1 MIENINPI
9 YTTEA
14 LFNKEENKKVFIK
27 ILIELAISIQ
37 LKNKSFHLFHQRENI
52 AKTNLYLL
60 TEQKLVI
67 VAFIMFLKEISFDNN
82 KVSKILDLFVSNNR
96 NILKE
101 NIINLRHI
109 LGKAGIACKNNYTS
123 YQRLCK
129 RDKKI
134 VSVIYFNSFSLN
146 YQIVKDNIKDHT
158 MLEELVSKDYKK
170 YINRKTSKK
179 IIRLFLYEEI
189 DNVMRRL

>member
-1 MIENINPI
+1 MGKFIFIN
-9 YTTEA
+9 
-14 LFNKEENKKVFIK
+14 
-27 ILIELAISIQ
+27 
-37 LKNKSFHLFHQRENI
+37 R
-52 AKTNLYLL
+52 AKT
-60 TEQKLVI
+60 
-67 VAFIMFLKEISFDNN
+67 
-82 KVSKILDLFVSNNR
+82 SNSCFYNVFNR

-189 DNVMRRL
+189 KSNRGKKKKT